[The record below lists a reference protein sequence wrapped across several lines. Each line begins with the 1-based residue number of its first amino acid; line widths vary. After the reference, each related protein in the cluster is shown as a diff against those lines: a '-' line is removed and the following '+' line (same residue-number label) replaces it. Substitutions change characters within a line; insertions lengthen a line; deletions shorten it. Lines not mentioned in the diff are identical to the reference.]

1 MTPVERGMQAL
12 AVALGA
18 GDWEALDSASRE
30 RFAGAAHAMLEAMR
44 EPDAL
49 MMEAGAEIVRHVHE
63 GESEEAY
70 RNDAANI
77 WRFMIA
83 AAVAQD

>member
-1 MTPVERGMQAL
+1 MGFIERAARAL
-12 AVALGA
+12 AVSLENRE
-18 GDWEALDSASRE
+18 WEALD
-30 RFAGAAHAMLEAMR
+30 AALQRKFRVAARAVLETLH
-44 EPDAL
+44 EPDEF